1 MTRLPLSQ
9 ALAVA
14 EQHFQAGR
22 AVQAAALCR
31 AMAAAEPADH
41 RVWRLAGLAEYLQ
54 GHLDLAAEFVGRAIA
69 LAPAIAEYYDNLSII
84 RSAQRRFLEAEAA
97 ARKALA
103 LDPNLYPAAS
113 NLGGAL
119 EAQGRYDEAE
129 QWLRQALAAKPDLCD
144 ALSNLGAVLAAGR
157 RMEEAE
163 HACRRALALAPRHIN
178 ARVNL
183 GLALQQQ
190 GRLVDAEI
198 AYREALQL
206 SPAHAMA
213 HDNLGTVLMVQG
225 RVVEAHQEHLR
236 ALAAQPDL
244 ARAHSHALWCSQYLP
259 GITEAEL
266 LTTHSAW
273 ERRHAAPLRP
283 AAPIVPVD
291 RNPRRRLRLGFV
303 SADFGRHPVGS
314 FLARVFEH
322 LDRAECEVHCYS
334 DRLHADTLTARL
346 QAAADQWCD
355 SRTLSDA
362 ALADRVRA
370 DRVDILFDLAGHTTR
385 NRLLTFARKPAP
397 LQMTWIGYVGTT
409 GLKTMDYLVADRYEV
424 PVESEPYYCERIL
437 RLPDGYVC
445 YDPPATAPEV
455 GTLPAEET
463 GFITFGSFNNLAK
476 INPSVVAV
484 WAKILRRTPTAQ
496 LVLKY
501 EGLDDVSTQ
510 RRFAAMFGVAGVD
523 PGRVRLFGYSPPD
536 EMLAHY
542 HHIDIALDPFPY
554 SGGLTTCEALWMG
567 VPVVTCP
574 GSTFAGRHALSH
586 LRNVGLDE
594 LVASDLDDYVERAVQ
609 LAADRPRLAALRR
622 GLRARLAA
630 SPLCDG
636 QRFSQHLLQALRG
649 AWQEHFA

>member
-14 EQHFQAGR
+14 EQHFHAGR
-22 AVQAAALCR
+22 AGPAAAICR
-31 AMAAAEPADH
+31 VLLEAEPGDH

-54 GHLDLAAEFVGRAIA
+54 GHLDLAAEQLERAIA

-84 RSAQRRFLEAEAA
+84 RSAQGRFAEAETA
-97 ARKALA
+97 ARQALN
-103 LDPNLYPAAS
+103 LDPSLYQAAS

-119 EAQGRYDEAE
+119 EAQGHYDEAE
-129 QWLRQALAAKPDLCD
+129 RWLRHALAVKPGLCD
-144 ALSNLGAVLAAGR
+144 ALSNLGAVLCAGR

-163 HACRRALALAPRHIN
+163 LACRQALESEPRHVN

-190 GRLVDAEI
+190 GRLADAEV
-198 AYREALQL
+198 AYRHALQL
-206 SPAHAMA
+206 QPTHAMA

-236 ALAAQPDL
+236 ALEAQPDL
-244 ARAHSHALWCSQYLP
+244 ARAHSHALWCSQYMP
-259 GITEAEL
+259 GVTEAEL
-266 LTTHSAW
+266 LATHSAW
-273 ERRHAAPLRP
+273 DRRHAAPLMP
-283 AAPIVPVD
+283 AKPVVPID
-291 RNPRRRLRLGFV
+291 RNPQRRLRLGFV
-303 SADFGRHPVGS
+303 SADLGRHPVGS
-314 FLARVFEH
+314 FLVRVFEH
-322 LDRAECEVHCYS
+322 LDRAACEVLCYS
-334 DRLHADTLTARL
+334 DRLHADAMTARL

-397 LQMTWIGYVGTT
+397 LQITWLGYVGTT
-409 GLKTMDYLVADRYEV
+409 GLRAMDYLVADRYEV
-424 PVESEPYYCERIL
+424 PAESEPYYCERIL

-445 YDPPATAPEV
+445 YDPPAAAPDV
-455 GTLPAEET
+455 GPLPAEET

-476 INPSVVAV
+476 INPSVVAL
-484 WAKILRRTPTAQ
+484 WARVLRRVPTSQ

-501 EGLDDVSTQ
+501 EGLDDASTQ
-510 RRFAAMFGVAGVD
+510 QRYAAMFGAAGID

-536 EMLAHY
+536 EMLVHY
-542 HHIDIALDPFPY
+542 RRIDIGLDPFPY

-574 GSTFAGRHALSH
+574 GATFAGRHALSH
-586 LRNVGLDE
+586 LNNAGLSE
-594 LVASDLDDYVERAVQ
+594 LVAANLDDYVERAAQ
-609 LAADRPRLAALRR
+609 LAADCPRLATLRR
-622 GLRARLAA
+622 DLRARLAA

-636 QRFSQHLLQALRG
+636 RRFSQHLLQALRR
-649 AWQEHFA
+649 AWLEHFA